1 MLFWLFSKLFDD
13 EIMGRYVGKPQHT
26 LFALFIMTVG
36 FVTMVRDNWFIFG
49 ITTFILGVLL
59 FLAIVVNIGWQPIIE
74 YWQTINEHIKM
85 MNKINN
91 PDLWYALGYKQVPQ
105 SVTIEER
112 EDTGQGF
119 YNTHIRNIPISPAS
133 MSMIANKV
141 LTSGNVKFSETD
153 YAKLIPK
160 FRKVREDWREN
171 KGYIKYINK
180 DNPNLGHKWT
190 KKGID
195 MLYEFKSI
203 GIELKIKGE
212 E

>member
-1 MLFWLFSKLFDD
+1 MLFWLFSKLFGD
-13 EIMGRYVGKPQHT
+13 EIMGRYVGRPQHA
-26 LFALFIMTVG
+26 LFGLFIMTVG
-36 FVTMVRDNWFIFG
+36 FVTTVRDNWFIFG

-59 FLAIVVNIGWQPIIE
+59 FLAIVINIAWMPVIE
-74 YWQTINEHIKM
+74 YWFTINEHIRIM
-85 MNKINN
+85 SKINN

-141 LTSGNVKFSETD
+141 LNSGNTKFSETE
-153 YAKLIPK
+153 YARLIPN
-160 FRKVREDWREN
+160 FRKVRKDWHEN
-171 KGYIKYINK
+171 KGYVKLANSK
-180 DNPNLGHKWT
+180 NPRLGYQWT